1 MASGSATNCSSPS
14 VTLLDLLFP
23 PRCAGCGRQGFAWC
37 PACAAAIEPV
47 VVTPLEGV
55 HLIAG
60 GRFGGPLQRAIHTY
74 KYRGRRGL
82 AAQLTPALASAVR
95 AAEVRVEAL
104 CFVPLHRQRHRERG
118 FNQAQEIAKVL
129 GKALGLAVVPGLVR
143 TRVTPAQVGLTQSE
157 RRQNLTGAF
166 AWQAPSPAPQ
176 RLGVVDDVCTTG
188 ATLAAAAEA
197 IRLAGGSVTAFLVLA
212 RAQTLPGPVVTLP
225 EQPAC
230 S

>member
-1 MASGSATNCSSPS
+1 

-23 PRCAGCGRQGFAWC
+23 PRCAGCGRQGVAWC
-37 PACAAAIEPV
+37 PACAAAVEPV
-47 VVTPLEGV
+47 DVTPLEGV
-55 HLIAG
+55 ALIAG

-82 AAQLTPALASAVR
+82 ARQLTPALALAIR
-95 AAEVRVEAL
+95 AAEPQVDAL
-104 CFVPLHRQRHRERG
+104 GFVPLHPQRYQERG
-118 FNQAQEIAKVL
+118 FNQAHEIAKLL
-129 GKALGLAVVPGLVR
+129 GKALGLPILPGLER
-143 TRVTPAQVGLTQSE
+143 TRITPAQVGLTQAE

-166 AWQAPSPAPQ
+166 AWQGPIPAPQ
-176 RLGVVDDVCTTG
+176 RLGLVDDVCTTG
-188 ATLAAAAEA
+188 ATLTAAAEA

-225 EQPAC
+225 EQSAC

>member
-1 MASGSATNCSSPS
+1 M
-14 VTLLDLLFP
+14 
-23 PRCAGCGRQGFAWC
+23 AWC
-37 PACAAAIEPV
+37 RACAAAIEPV
-47 VVTPLEGV
+47 VVTPLDGV
-55 HLIAG
+55 ALIAA

-82 AAQLTPALASAVR
+82 ARQLTPALALAVR
-95 AAEVRVEAL
+95 AAEAQIDAL
-104 CFVPLHRQRHRERG
+104 CFVPLHRQRQRERG
-118 FNQAQEIAKVL
+118 FNQAQEIASVL
-129 GKALGLAVVPGLVR
+129 GRALRLPVSAGLVR
-143 TRVTPAQVGLTQSE
+143 TRVTQAQVGLTQSE

-166 AWQAPSPAPQ
+166 AWQGPKPAPE
-176 RLGVVDDVCTTG
+176 RLGLVDDVCTTG